1 MSNLQ
6 DVPLA
11 EPEDLPT
18 IEQDTAG
25 SKSNSLKRFFKL
37 GKKSNTSQESS
48 QDASEE
54 VSELEDEANKDPAKP
69 GSISRL
75 LTRLKGSSKT
85 EQNEPTS
92 SNNETAVEA
101 EEATDKPVPNL
112 KPTIK
117 TSISGYWKQLF
128 HRQKV
133 ANRQEQKLA
142 TDQETTELQDEQQES
157 NQESPQQTDSIN
169 AEEGPTTAA
178 AESLRED
185 IMLNV
190 PEKTMDN
197 QTNCIPEIIE
207 EVQMLAVSD
216 EIVDASN
223 DDNKK

>member
-37 GKKSNTSQESS
+37 GKKSNTSQE
-48 QDASEE
+48 ACEE
-54 VSELEDEANKDPAKP
+54 VTELEDEANKDPAKP

-75 LTRLKGSSKT
+75 LTRLKGNSKT

-92 SNNETAVEA
+92 SNNETAVE
-101 EEATDKPVPNL
+101 EAADKPVPNL

-133 ANRQEQKLA
+133 ANRQEQKPA
-142 TDQETTELQDEQQES
+142 TDQETIELQDE
-157 NQESPQQTDSIN
+157 PQQTDSIN
-169 AEEGPTTAA
+169 AEEGPTIAA
-178 AESLRED
+178 AEALRED
-185 IMLNV
+185 IILNV

-207 EVQMLAVSD
+207 EVQMLAISD
-216 EIVDASN
+216 EIVDPSN

>member
-37 GKKSNTSQESS
+37 GKKSNTSQE
-48 QDASEE
+48 ASDE
-54 VSELEDEANKDPAKP
+54 VTELEDEANKDPAKP

-75 LTRLKGSSKT
+75 LTRLKGNSKT

-92 SNNETAVEA
+92 SNNETAVE
-101 EEATDKPVPNL
+101 EAADKPVPNL

-133 ANRQEQKLA
+133 ANRQEQKSA
-142 TDQETTELQDEQQES
+142 TDQETIELQDEPQES
-157 NQESPQQTDSIN
+157 MEPQQTDSIN

-178 AESLRED
+178 AEALRED
-185 IMLNV
+185 IILNV

-207 EVQMLAVSD
+207 EVQMLAISD
-216 EIVDASN
+216 EIADPSN